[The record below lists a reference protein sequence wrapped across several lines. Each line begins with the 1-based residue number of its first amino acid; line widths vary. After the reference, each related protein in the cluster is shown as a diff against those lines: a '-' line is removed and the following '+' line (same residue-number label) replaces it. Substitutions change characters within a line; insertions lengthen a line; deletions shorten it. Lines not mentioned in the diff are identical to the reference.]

1 MEEYSGVYEKGASGA
16 RVVVAAGPLMV
27 GADAVAVVSSAAQS
41 SYLRRW
47 LWATSV
53 FIMEVIFY

>member
-1 MEEYSGVYEKGASGA
+1 MEGSSGLSEKGASGA
-16 RVVVAAGPLMV
+16 RVFVAAGPFMV
-27 GADAVAVVSSAAQS
+27 GADTVEVASSPAQS

-53 FIMEVIFY
+53 FIMEVIF